1 MIRKIDFLWLLAAP
15 LYLLATTLR
24 HEGSHALAALLEGY
38 EVVDFV
44 ILPSLQGGF
53 TFGYAALPSDPGW
66 PVYAAPYFCDL
77 LTFGAALLVCFFV
90 ERIPRWVWLNIV
102 VIGIVGPL
110 LDSVYSYQGGFWR
123 PGTDVAR
130 LFAALPDLGVHLY
143 FAVTMAGYLLGL
155 LAVLKYSR
163 RAATYRK
170 NRNGVPGRVAPR
182 EQARR
187 LVT

>member
-1 MIRKIDFLWLLAAP
+1 M
-15 LYLLATTLR
+15 
-24 HEGSHALAALLEGY
+24 
-38 EVVDFV
+38 
-44 ILPSLQGGF
+44 
-53 TFGYAALPSDPGW
+53 
-66 PVYAAPYFCDL
+66 YAAPYFCDL

-110 LDSVYSYQGGFWR
+110 ANSIYNYQGGFWR
-123 PGTDVAR
+123 SGADVAR
-130 LFAALPDLGVHLY
+130 LFVALPHLWVHLY
-143 FAVTMAGYLLGL
+143 FAVTITAYLLGL

-163 RAATYRK
+163 RAATCRK
-170 NRNGVPGRVAPR
+170 NRNGAPGRVAPR